1 MAVMIPD
8 TPMNFAKASREGEMF
23 YALKERLSDD
33 YYVFHSFKI
42 VTTENHQI
50 NESETDFVIFSPDRG
65 IICLEAKSGR
75 VYVNNRRWYYASG
88 VLIDHDGP
96 YNQAS
101 NEKWDLIDLFRKN
114 GRSDIVSNC
123 KFLHAVWFPSYSK
136 EDLKGVA
143 FPSEADI
150 NLTLTS
156 EDLVDPQ
163 SDIVKI
169 FNMKVGDKNV
179 RTNLNAEQRK
189 YILSQVLCPGFNVI
203 PSMKSSIDIDNAVFN
218 RLLDEQANI
227 LHYMEQQKDA
237 VINGVAGSGKTMIAV
252 EKARMCA
259 DDGDNVLV
267 LCFNRFLR
275 DFLEKNKPYEN
286 VDYYTIDGFVCHISN
301 SNDADLSTYNKAVD
315 QIIKDY
321 TEGVFKYKDIIIDE
335 AQDFGQD
342 RIMSSKII
350 ETLKDI
356 VRDETIDGCFYVF
369 YDKLQFVQGK
379 EIPGYIND
387 ADCRMTLYKNCRN
400 TRNIA
405 TTSLRPFKDIRKP
418 KYGDMVVEGETAEYY
433 YAADEETTLN
443 RIGICIE
450 DCNKKGITDV
460 VILTCAGSMTESIIS
475 SLVRNDKI
483 HIGTKYY
490 LCTTCRKFKGLEAD
504 AVILIDLSFGILN
517 SDDSNVFYVGTSR
530 ARNMLYIISRLE
542 DDQANELLQAYD
554 KKPNKK
560 NAKKAFATFLNA
572 RFEQL

>member
-8 TPMNFAKASREGEMF
+8 TPMNFTKASREGEMF

-42 VTTENHQI
+42 VTTENNKI
-50 NESETDFVIFSPDRG
+50 NESETDFVVFAPDKG

-75 VYVNNRRWYYASG
+75 VYVKNRRWYYASG

-101 NEKWDLIDLFRKN
+101 NEKWNLINLFKN
-114 GRSDIVSNC
+114 AGRMDIVKNC

-136 EDLKGVA
+136 DELNDIA

-150 NLTLTS
+150 DLTLTS
-156 EDLVDPQ
+156 EDMVNPQ
-163 SDIVKI
+163 SDIDKI
-169 FNMKVGDKNV
+169 FSMNVGDDRV
-179 RTNLNAEQRK
+179 RTDLNAEQRK
-189 YILSQVLCPGFNVI
+189 YILSHVLCPEFHVI
-203 PSMKSSIDIDNAVFN
+203 SSLKSSVDLDNAVFN

-227 LHYMEQQKDA
+227 LHYMEEQKDA

-259 DDGDNVLV
+259 DEGDKVLV
-267 LCFNRFLR
+267 LCFNRFLQG
-275 DFLEKNKPYEN
+275 FLEKNKPYEN
-286 VDYYTIDGFVCHISN
+286 VDYYTIDGFVCHICNCSDVN
-301 SNDADLSTYNKAVD
+301 LKTYNNAVD
-315 QIIKDY
+315 HIIKDY
-321 TEGVFKYKDIIIDE
+321 TDGTFEYRDIIIDE
-335 AQDFGQD
+335 AQDFGQK
-342 RIMSSKII
+342 RIINSRII
-350 ETLKDI
+350 ETLKEI
-356 VRDETIDGCFYVF
+356 VRDEAIDGCFYVF

-379 EIPGYIND
+379 KIPEYIND

-443 RIGICIE
+443 RINACIE
-450 DCNKKGITDV
+450 DCQKKGISDV
-460 VILTCAGSMTESIIS
+460 VILTCAGSMAESIIS
-475 SLVRNDKI
+475 SHVKSDKM

-490 LCTTCRKFKGLEAD
+490 PCTTCRRFKGLEAD
-504 AVILIDLSFGILN
+504 AVVLIDLSFNILN
-517 SDDSNVFYVGTSR
+517 SDDSNVFYVGASR

-542 DDQANELLQAYD
+542 DDQANELLRAYD
-554 KKPNKK
+554 KKPSKK

-572 RFEQL
+572 RFEQ